1 MWFGE
6 EYFQYVSK
14 ELLKSFKDC
23 YENKQLSENSFRI
36 TLNAEKI
43 IIGGIMTKQ
52 LTISEKW
59 ELDADSYKM
68 DESTLTAIPI
78 CENCRYY
85 LKGNVFH
92 CEKYT
97 EEEKPNDVVFPSKE
111 CPKFCAKHQIDLN
124 IKTDYEQKLHGGIWG
139 FILADAMGVPVEFT
153 SRRERD
159 KDPVKEIRAYG
170 TYHQPYGSWSDDT
183 SLMLCLMQNIVE
195 GYSIDNLARLFIKY
209 LKEGYMTPYGRIFD
223 IGSAT
228 KRAIINMEKGMEP
241 ILCGGV
247 DEQDNGNGSL
257 MRILPLAYYLRN
269 EIPEKSIEL
278 IQEISSL
285 THRHKRSVL
294 ACIIYVEM
302 AIQLIKGESK
312 QSAYSKTIRFIE
324 DNCTNV
330 FYNEFIYF
338 NKILTGEIDKLKRE
352 KIKSSG
358 YVVDTLEAAFWSFM
372 TTSDYKEAILTAI
385 NLGEDTDTVGAITG
399 GLAGLFYGYDNIPI
413 TWLQYLPRRDELLEH
428 INEFGLAVS
437 M

>member
-1 MWFGE
+1 
-6 EYFQYVSK
+6 
-14 ELLKSFKDC
+14 
-23 YENKQLSENSFRI
+23 
-36 TLNAEKI
+36 
-43 IIGGIMTKQ
+43 MTKQ

-59 ELDADSYKM
+59 KLDADSYKM

-111 CPKFCAKHQIDLN
+111 CPKFCSKNQIDLN
-124 IKTDYEQKLHGGIWG
+124 IKTDYEQKLHGGFWG

-153 SRRERD
+153 SRSERD

-170 TYHQPYGSWSDDT
+170 TYHQPYGSWSDDS

-195 GYSIDNLARLFIKY
+195 GYSIDNLAKLFIKY

-228 KRAIINMEKGMEP
+228 KRAIINMEKGMKP
-241 ILCGGV
+241 TLCGGV

-312 QSAYSKTIRFIE
+312 ESAYSKTIRFIE
-324 DNCTNV
+324 DNCAIE
-330 FYNEFIYF
+330 FYSEFIYF
-338 NKILTGEIDKLKRE
+338 NKILTGEIDKLRRE
-352 KIKSSG
+352 KIKSTG

-385 NLGEDTDTVGAITG
+385 NLGEDTDTIGAITG
-399 GLAGLFYGYDNIPI
+399 GLAGLFYGYDNIPA

-428 INEFGLAVS
+428 INRFGLAVS